1 MLYIIHKYK
10 ITVHALERIAH
21 DGGVKERE
29 QRVAG
34 RRDIN
39 GPLSFP
45 SLLCYTLHKPQ
56 RCHSPTHPTAATT
69 QPSGAFWIE
78 PLWFALSYCMRH
90 KRMEDY
96 SRVIVLLGF
105 VFRTKR
111 CFPAGVGRTPA

>member
-10 ITVHALERIAH
+10 ITVHSLEQIVH

-45 SLLCYTLHKPQ
+45 SPLFFYTLHKPQ

-69 QPSGAFWIE
+69 QPSGSILDRASLVCSF
-78 PLWFALSYCMRH
+78 
-90 KRMEDY
+90 
-96 SRVIVLLGF
+96 LLYETQMYG
-105 VFRTKR
+105 K
-111 CFPAGVGRTPA
+111 